1 VTHISQRLGFYRCAA
16 EEANINKASLT
27 ANKYVIA
34 VISLVAAG
42 DLMTPF
48 TET

>member
-1 VTHISQRLGFYRCAA
+1 MHISQRLGFYRCAA
-16 EEANINKASLT
+16 EEANISKTSLT

-34 VISLVAAG
+34 VISLVVAD
-42 DLMTPF
+42 DLTTPF